1 MLNTRIKKLIFFS
14 SHFFSCATK
23 LLIWQRNLNL
33 RLCTNLGIFLN
44 ATHQPSSAAYIQ
56 SVAFF
61 FDGRPRRLRFPS
73 LALLLS
79 FFAFSRF
86 TLHRS
91 LSRFRRL
98 SVFTLQRWMC
108 PSHAKHFRRCGLR
121 WRQRD
126 ASCNRL
132 QLDLRE
138 FSREFPFLC
147 FHPRPR
153 H

>member
-79 FFAFSRF
+79 FFAFSR
-86 TLHRS
+86 S
-91 LSRFRRL
+91 
-98 SVFTLQRWMC
+98 TLQR
-108 PSHAKHFRRCGLR
+108 SLVFVDFRFSRYSDGCVPPTRNISAAVVCGGAR
-121 WRQRD
+121 EMR
-126 ASCNRL
+126 AAIGCN
-132 QLDLRE
+132 LRE